1 MNIYLIHGD
10 NSLTSYNRLQEYVNK
25 GKDKGWEVTEIEDKE
40 VNIIDILRSDSLFG
54 NKRLVVVKEY
64 SLLSDKAIEFINKT
78 LDDIELIIY
87 HGSAI
92 PVTFIK
98 KLKNVKKNEVFKLS
112 KYLWKFIDNFYPG
125 NTKNCL
131 YYFHESLKN
140 DPAELLF
147 TILAGQIKDI
157 FLTLYSDEPLPYPPW
172 RLSNIKRQSEKFGKE
187 KIKMTIDELAKIDI
201 KVKTSSADLKD
212 ELDLFIMRKLE

>member
-25 GKDKGWEVTEIEDKE
+25 GKDRGWEVTEIEDKE

-212 ELDLFIMRKLE
+212 ELDLFILRKLE

>member
-25 GKDKGWEVTEIEDKE
+25 GKDRGWEVTEIEDKE

>member
-54 NKRLVVVKEY
+54 NKRLVVIINY
-64 SLLSDKAIEFINKT
+64 LLLNSQIIKYINTSDDDVEVIIYNKT
-78 LDDIELIIY
+78 P
-87 HGSAI
+87 I
-92 PVTFIK
+92 PISFIK
-98 KLKNVKKNEVFKLS
+98 KLTRVKKNEVFPLS

>member
-10 NSLTSYNRLQEYVNK
+10 NSLASYNRLQEYVNK
-25 GKDKGWEVTEIEDKE
+25 GKGRGWEVTEIEDKE
-40 VNIIDILRSDSLFG
+40 VNTIDILRSNSLFG
-54 NKRLVVVKEY
+54 NKRLVVIINY
-64 SLLSDKAIEFINKT
+64 LLLNSQIIKYINTSDDDVEVIIYNKT
-78 LDDIELIIY
+78 P
-87 HGSAI
+87 I
-92 PVTFIK
+92 PISFIK
-98 KLKNVKKNEVFKLS
+98 KLTRVKKNEVFPLS

-172 RLSNIKRQSEKFGKE
+172 RLSNIKRQSEKFGRV
-187 KIKMTIDELAKIDI
+187 KIKMTIDELSKIDI

>member
-54 NKRLVVVKEY
+54 NKRLVVIINY
-64 SLLSDKAIEFINKT
+64 LLLNSQIIKYINTSDDDVEVIIYNKT
-78 LDDIELIIY
+78 P
-87 HGSAI
+87 I
-92 PVTFIK
+92 PISFIK
-98 KLKNVKKNEVFKLS
+98 KLTRVKKNEVFPLS

-172 RLSNIKRQSEKFGKE
+172 RLSNIKRQSEKFGRV
-187 KIKMTIDELAKIDI
+187 KIKMTIDELSKIDI

-212 ELDLFIMRKLE
+212 ELDLFILRKLE